1 MPLERSDDPL
11 GHWRFTDPR
20 SGDSLQLVPERGGL
34 LSGWCCGGQEILYF
48 DAARFADPSL
58 SVRGGVPVLFPICG
72 NLPDDRLPLP
82 QGSFLLP
89 QHGFARTMAWAL
101 SELDDGHGVRLTL
114 QDDATSRAHYPFA
127 FTLELDYRLEPSAL
141 AITARVQNR
150 GPVDGPPMPFSLGL
164 HPYLAVSDPASVRLE
179 GLPARCLDHTTLTPA
194 DTAPL
199 LGRLGQGVDLLAE
212 ARGPVRLRDPLAG
225 RTIVLDA
232 SPPFDLVV
240 VWTDPPRPMVCLEP
254 WTGPR
259 GSLVSGERRLDLAAG
274 ESLALRARYRVEP
287 A

>member
-1 MPLERSDDPL
+1 
-11 GHWRFTDPR
+11 
-20 SGDSLQLVPERGGL
+20 
-34 LSGWCCGGQEILYF
+34 
-48 DAARFADPSL
+48 
-58 SVRGGVPVLFPICG
+58 
-72 NLPDDRLPLP
+72 
-82 QGSFLLP
+82 
-89 QHGFARTMAWAL
+89 
-101 SELDDGHGVRLTL
+101 
-114 QDDATSRAHYPFA
+114 
-127 FTLELDYRLEPSAL
+127 
-141 AITARVQNR
+141 
-150 GPVDGPPMPFSLGL
+150 MPFSLGL

-212 ARGPVRLRDPLAG
+212 ATGPVRLRDPLAG